1 MPLAMTDCPD
11 CGRTFTSQGTCPN
24 CGFALVECGQPP
36 PQKDPPAQASAAAS
50 DFPPAP
56 AGSLLNTVL
65 TVTALFVALV
75 VAVSGA
81 DPNRS
86 LPAAIAM
93 YVGLPYV
100 VIMGIRLK
108 FRRRALG
115 TAFIWLGSVPLRAEQ
130 QVRFF
135 FEDLFV
141 ILMITLVAIGLA
153 CWHGR
158 SLSAVPPSQ
167 GPGCRGRPVGPSLRR
182 YRCRETATA
191 WFAGTGRCRRLDA
204 REFWYL
210 GARTSHCLPAA
221 GVSRH
226 RCVIAPA

>member
-11 CGRTFTSQGTCPN
+11 CGAYVLATSQGTCPN

-108 FRRRALG
+108 SPSAVAALG
-115 TAFIWLGSVPLRAEQ
+115 TAFIWLGSGPAS
-130 QVRFF
+130 VRSSRSAFFF

-141 ILMITLVAIGLA
+141 ILMITLVYIGLGLLA
-153 CWHGR
+153 WTIATLVRR
-158 SLSAVPPSQ
+158 SRRRRVLAAAAAPVRAEPAPPI
-167 GPGCRGRPVGPSLRR
+167 SLRS
-182 YRCRETATA
+182 ETKR
-191 WFAGTGRCRRLDA
+191 FALLLLALAALVGVWMLA
-204 REFWYL
+204 KFWYL
-210 GARTSHCLPAA
+210 G
-221 GVSRH
+221 G
-226 RCVIAPA
+226 